1 MAFNWNAFQIGF
13 FDDQVKQMA
22 ERRRRAQNYRD
33 KAVADAEKSK
43 AQIQKRKALADLA
56 VGKANQLTRLGVTD
70 TQIASAIASG
80 PDGLFKF
87 ADEVIG
93 YAKRNNISRF
103 TESQTQSLI
112 DTPELMREDLGE
124 DFTLNDFIKSSY
136 GLTKPTLGSVDQ
148 PDRGIFKRA
157 FGIDEQEAIRAE
169 LDKDAYFEGYSI
181 VDLNELASQ
190 EAYDSLLPGSYATF
204 GGVDYD
210 SVRIAGDFEADL
222 AQALKNRES
231 DINAAKL
238 DSKDRENLIASIQ
251 EGVVQRYA
259 SMPYGQQFLNDPS
272 LKIKER
278 FPDIYSKYVSVKE
291 KDNDINKKISEFI
304 IRDGYGDEQKVEAP
318 DGKIITYNFT
328 FDDNGNP
335 TAGTLN
341 GVTIP
346 NQDAVE
352 RAFSVAQDQGL
363 YKNVIRTS
371 TLEPSDTDTIASDTL
386 AALGLPNDSMLP
398 SADADTRTTE
408 EFTDPSVAIYDN
420 PVNATYLIKIKGML
434 GTFRVK
440 GEDLSAIPEVQI
452 GKNVTIMVDDDPEKR
467 RKTKGKKAL
476 ERLFTPMGDQ
486 RKSLVDKP
494 EVSSDVEEDAEEVS
508 DSYTE
513 DEMKETIKEW
523 NSSLSEFQRST
534 PKSLP
539 SAFKRWAKENNVG
552 TSLAQDILDNLI
564 KMYGK

>member
-13 FDDQVKQMA
+13 FDDQTKQMA

-43 AQIQKRKALADLA
+43 TQIQKRKALADLA

-70 TQIASAIASG
+70 TQIASAVASG

-87 ADEVIG
+87 ADEVID
-93 YAKRNNISRF
+93 YANRNNISRF

-112 DTPELMREDLGE
+112 DTPELMREDLGK
-124 DFTLNDFIKSSY
+124 DFTLNDFINSSY
-136 GLTKPTLGSVDQ
+136 GLTKPTLGSVEQ

-157 FGIDEQEAIRAE
+157 FGIGEQEAIRAE

-210 SVRIAGDFEADL
+210 YVRVGRDFEADL
-222 AQALKNRES
+222 AAAMSKNE
-231 DINAAKL
+231 DKINATDP
-238 DSKDRENLIASIQ
+238 DSEDRKNLIASIR

-278 FPDIYSKYVSVKE
+278 FPDMYSKYVSVKE
-291 KDNDINKKISEFI
+291 KDNDIDKMISDFI

-363 YKNVIRTS
+363 FKNVIRTS
-371 TLEPSDTDTIASDTL
+371 TLEPSDIASNTL
-386 AALGLPNDSMLP
+386 DALGLPNDTMLP
-398 SADADTRTTE
+398 SADDDTRTTE

-420 PVNATYLIKIKGML
+420 PVNATYLIKIKGKL

-467 RKTKGKKAL
+467 RKTKSRQAL
-476 ERLFTPMGDQ
+476 ERDFTPMGDE

-494 EVSSDVEEDAEEVS
+494 DVSSDVEEDAEEVS

-513 DEMKETIKEW
+513 DEIKETIKEW
-523 NSSLSEFQRST
+523 NSSLSEFQKTT

-539 SAFKRWAKENNVG
+539 SAFKRWAAENNVG
-552 TSLAQDILDNLI
+552 ATLTQDILDNLI

>member
-13 FDDQVKQMA
+13 FDDQTKQMA

-43 AQIQKRKALADLA
+43 TQIQKRKALADLA

-70 TQIASAIASG
+70 TQIASAVASG

-87 ADEVIG
+87 ADEVID
-93 YAKRNNISRF
+93 YANRNNISRF

-112 DTPELMREDLGE
+112 DTPELMREDLGK
-124 DFTLNDFIKSSY
+124 DFTLNDFINSSY
-136 GLTKPTLGSVDQ
+136 GLTKPTLGSVEQ

-157 FGIDEQEAIRAE
+157 FGIGEQEAIRAE

-210 SVRIAGDFEADL
+210 YVRVGRDFEADL
-222 AQALKNRES
+222 AAAMSKNE
-231 DINAAKL
+231 DKINATDP
-238 DSKDRENLIASIQ
+238 DSEDRKNLIASIQ

-272 LKIKER
+272 TKIKER

-291 KDNDINKKISEFI
+291 KDNDIDKMISDFI

-363 YKNVIRTS
+363 FKNVIRTS
-371 TLEPSDTDTIASDTL
+371 TLEPSDIASNTL
-386 AALGLPNDSMLP
+386 DALGLPNDTMLP
-398 SADADTRTTE
+398 SADDDTRTTE

-420 PVNATYLIKIKGML
+420 PVNATYLIKIKGKL

-467 RKTKGKKAL
+467 RKTKSRQAL
-476 ERLFTPMGDQ
+476 ERDFTPMGDE

-494 EVSSDVEEDAEEVS
+494 DVSSDVEEDAEEVS

-513 DEMKETIKEW
+513 DEIKETIKEW
-523 NSSLSEFQRST
+523 NSSLSEFQKTT

-539 SAFKRWAKENNVG
+539 SAFKRWAAENNVG
-552 TSLAQDILDNLI
+552 ATLTQDILDNLI

>member
-13 FDDQVKQMA
+13 FDDQTKQMA

-43 AQIQKRKALADLA
+43 TQIQKRKALADLA

-87 ADEVIG
+87 ADEVID

-103 TESQTQSLI
+103 TGSQTQSLI
-112 DTPELMREDLGE
+112 DTPELMREDLGK

-136 GLTKPTLGSVDQ
+136 GLTKPTLGSVEQ

-157 FGIDEQEAIRAE
+157 FGIGEQEAIRAE

-204 GGVDYD
+204 GGVDYN
-210 SVRIAGDFEADL
+210 SVKVAGDFEADL
-222 AQALKNRES
+222 AVALRNRENE
-231 DINAAKL
+231 INATAP
-238 DSKDRENLIASIQ
+238 DSEDRKNLIASIQ

-272 LKIKER
+272 LNLKER
-278 FPDIYSKYVSVKE
+278 FPDIHSKYVSVKE
-291 KDNDINKKISEFI
+291 KDNDIDKMISDFI
-304 IRDGYGDEQKVEAP
+304 IRDGYGDEQEVEAP

-363 YKNVIRTS
+363 FKNVIRTS
-371 TLEPSDTDTIASDTL
+371 TLKPSDIASDTL
-386 AALGLPNDSMLP
+386 DALGLPNDPMLP
-398 SADADTRTTE
+398 SADTDTRTTE
-408 EFTDPSVAIYDN
+408 EFTDPSVAIYAN

-494 EVSSDVEEDAEEVS
+494 DVSSDVEEDAEEVS

-513 DEMKETIKEW
+513 DEIKETIKEW
-523 NSSLSEFQRST
+523 NSSLSEFQKTT

-539 SAFKRWAKENNVG
+539 SAFKRWAAENNVG
-552 TSLAQDILDNLI
+552 ATLTQDILDNLI

>member
-1 MAFNWNAFQIGF
+1 MAFNWNAFQVGF
-13 FDDQVKQMA
+13 FDDQIKQMA
-22 ERRRRAQNYRD
+22 KRRSRAQNYRD

-43 AQIQKRKALADLA
+43 TQIQKRKALADLA

-87 ADEVIG
+87 ADEVID
-93 YAKRNNISRF
+93 YANRNNINRF

-157 FGIDEQEAIRAE
+157 FGIGEQEAIRAE

-204 GGVDYD
+204 GGVDYN
-210 SVRIAGDFEADL
+210 SVKVAGDFEAERR
-222 AQALKNRES
+222 A
-231 DINAAKL
+231 
-238 DSKDRENLIASIQ
+238 LIADIAPMIQ
-251 EGVVQRYA
+251 ADADAFKKEKRVITERLIRRYA
-259 SMPYGQQFLNDPS
+259 SAPWGQSFLNDETLS
-272 LKIKER
+272 I
-278 FPDIYSKYVSVKE
+278 DIE
-291 KDNDINKKISEFI
+291 KDYPEVYTSLMPIGDPQNKTTNKIIDFI
-304 IRDGYGDEQKVEAP
+304 IRDGQGDEQTVEAP
-318 DGKIITYNFT
+318 DGKMITYTFL
-328 FDDNGNP
+328 FDDNGKP

-352 RAFSVAQDQGL
+352 RAFSLAQDQGL
-363 YKNVIRTS
+363 YTNVITTS
-371 TLEPSDTDTIASDTL
+371 PLEPADIASDTL
-386 AALGLPNDSMLP
+386 DALGLPNDTMLP
-398 SADADTRTTE
+398 SADDDTRTTE
-408 EFTDPSVAIYDN
+408 ELTDPSVAIYDN
-420 PVNATYLIKIKGML
+420 PVNATYLIKIKGKL

-467 RKTKGKKAL
+467 KKTKGKDAL
-476 ERLFTPMGDQ
+476 KRLFTPMGDE

-494 EVSSDVEEDAEEVS
+494 DVSNDVVGDTKEVS
-508 DSYTE
+508 DSYTQ
-513 DEMKETIKEW
+513 DVLKETIKEW
-523 NSSLSEFQRST
+523 NSSLSEFQKTT

-539 SAFKRWAKENNVG
+539 SAFKRWAAENNVG
-552 TSLAQDILDNLI
+552 ATLTQDILNNLI
-564 KMYGK
+564 EMYGK

>member
-13 FDDQVKQMA
+13 FDDQTKQMA

-43 AQIQKRKALADLA
+43 TQIQKRKALADLA

-70 TQIASAIASG
+70 TQIASAVASG

-87 ADEVIG
+87 ADEVID
-93 YAKRNNISRF
+93 YANRNNISRF

-112 DTPELMREDLGE
+112 DTPELMREDLGK
-124 DFTLNDFIKSSY
+124 DFTLNDFINSSY
-136 GLTKPTLGSVDQ
+136 GLTKPTLGSVEQ

-157 FGIDEQEAIRAE
+157 FGIGEQEAIRAE

-210 SVRIAGDFEADL
+210 YVRVGRDFEADL
-222 AQALKNRES
+222 AAAMSKNE
-231 DINAAKL
+231 DKINATDP
-238 DSKDRENLIASIQ
+238 DSEDRKNLIASIQ

-278 FPDIYSKYVSVKE
+278 FPDMYSKYVSVKE
-291 KDNDINKKISEFI
+291 KDNDIDKMISDFI

-363 YKNVIRTS
+363 FKNVIRTS
-371 TLEPSDTDTIASDTL
+371 TLEPSDIASNTL
-386 AALGLPNDSMLP
+386 DALGLPNDTMLP
-398 SADADTRTTE
+398 SADDDTRTTE

-420 PVNATYLIKIKGML
+420 PVNATYLIKIKGKL

-467 RKTKGKKAL
+467 RKTKSRQAL
-476 ERLFTPMGDQ
+476 ERDFTPMGDE

-494 EVSSDVEEDAEEVS
+494 DVSSDVEEDAEEVS

-513 DEMKETIKEW
+513 DEIKETIKEW
-523 NSSLSEFQRST
+523 NSSLSEFQKTT

-539 SAFKRWAKENNVG
+539 SAFKRWAAENNVG
-552 TSLAQDILDNLI
+552 ATLTQDILDNLI